1 MKLHLT
7 SLTIYSVSAV
17 AQQLR
22 PRQLCIHNHSYLVV
36 RKYEERASACR
47 MGHHCHKLRVDGAEH
62 LRITI
67 FWYPNRLEKLVLL
80 ERLPKYISELAFSH
94 KSTRH
99 FTLILQSLHQKPFL
113 WLFELAASALVVCE
127 QMGVVFTLKMCTEKN
142 NHRLFVGLQNHLSFP
157 ISRRDTL
164 KVMAAAKK
172 YGSGLHIRSLCTR
185 DIYSST
191 PHQRLIIE
199 FLVLSHSYLNIIK
212 TKRM

>member
-1 MKLHLT
+1 
-7 SLTIYSVSAV
+7 
-17 AQQLR
+17 
-22 PRQLCIHNHSYLVV
+22 
-36 RKYEERASACR
+36 

-67 FWYPNRLEKLVLL
+67 FRYPNRLEKLVLL

-185 DIYSST
+185 DVLIGGNSLYFYFYSST
-191 PHQRLIIE
+191 PHQRLIID

-212 TKRM
+212 TKCM